1 MQILVNDWMPR
12 VADLVD
18 VMRKY
23 WRDLVPRNSTHGGR
37 GTIFFNCIHA
47 LTSYHLQGLIKKSL
61 DNLVDTLEVYRGG
74 DTADGTNAP
83 KLKMKPF
90 MTLTVTVVG
99 KPDTE
104 IEKNTEKSDL
114 SLYEADDDDPSLL
127 TSESTDDPMT
137 EGVDERRTSFIMK
150 SSGKI
155 IIYPYMEEL
164 PDLFKSY
171 LVKILKVGY
180 KIPRLE
186 YYLTQDKKQLGYLHY
201 LRDDNADMEKLYERV
216 KSIVIANQTG
226 PTIYLYPMYE
236 YYFPVLANK
245 MKAITESIFSQRDL
259 PSLDIFKDLVDKFTE
274 LLHGIYFLRD
284 FIPLNLFML
293 DNSRLNRVLEN
304 LVKELKAFVINYFIT
319 LNQVENRR

>member
-1 MQILVNDWMPR
+1 MPR

-23 WRDLVPRNSTHGGR
+23 WKDLVPRNSIHGGR
-37 GTIFFNCIHA
+37 GTTFFNCIHS
-47 LTSYHLQGLIKKSL
+47 LTSYHLQGMIKKSL
-61 DNLVDTLEVYRGG
+61 DHLVEALEVYRGG
-74 DTADGTNAP
+74 DAGGDTQSS
-83 KLKMKPF
+83 KLRMKPF

-104 IEKNTEKSDL
+104 IEKNTEKSDM

-127 TSESTDDPMT
+127 SSESTDAVMT
-137 EGVDERRTSFIMK
+137 TKAEERRTSFIMN

-171 LVKILKVGY
+171 FVKILKVGY

-186 YYLTQDKKQLGYLHY
+186 YYLTQDKKLLGYLHY
-201 LRDDNADMEKLYERV
+201 IREDNVDMEKLYERV
-216 KSIVIANQTG
+216 KNIVVANQTG

-245 MKAITESIFSQRDL
+245 MKVITESIFSQREL
-259 PSLDIFKDLVDKFTE
+259 PSLEIFKHLVDKFTE

>member
-1 MQILVNDWMPR
+1 MQILINDWMPR

-23 WRDLVPRNSTHGGR
+23 WKDLVPRNSIHGGR

-61 DNLVDTLEVYRGG
+61 DHLVEALEAYRGG
-74 DTADGTNAP
+74 DTPTGDQAP

-90 MTLTVTVVG
+90 MTLTVSVVG

-104 IEKNTEKSDL
+104 IEKNTEKSDM

-137 EGVDERRTSFIMK
+137 SAVEERRTSFIMG

-171 LVKILKVGY
+171 FVKILKVGY

-201 LRDDNADMEKLYERV
+201 IRDDNADMEKLYQKV
-216 KSIVIANQTG
+216 KTIVIANQTG

-236 YYFPVLANK
+236 YYFPVLANQ
-245 MKAITESIFSQRDL
+245 MKVITESIFSQREL